1 MLVLVEVLALIVAS
15 EYSLSISIVLFS
27 LDEFGFLPKKLRQKL
42 DTKRHKDSN
51 GKRTKG
57 VSCQAYD
64 ICFPRGRALQK
75 GESRAT
81 KIERFT
87 MSLTR

>member
-27 LDEFGFLPKKLRQKL
+27 LLMSLDSLGQKNY
-42 DTKRHKDSN
+42 DKSGHKRHKDSN

-57 VSCQAYD
+57 VSAWTF
-64 ICFPRGRALQK
+64 I
-75 GESRAT
+75 ESRRR
-81 KIERFT
+81 K
-87 MSLTR
+87 LTN